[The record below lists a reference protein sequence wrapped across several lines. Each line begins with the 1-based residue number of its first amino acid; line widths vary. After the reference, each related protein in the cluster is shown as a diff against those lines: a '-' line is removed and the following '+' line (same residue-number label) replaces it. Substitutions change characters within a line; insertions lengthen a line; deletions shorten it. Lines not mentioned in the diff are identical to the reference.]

1 MAFKIKIKYEELL
14 KNYHPGIAID
24 RNGWSTNSETI
35 FPSHTVQLF
44 IWFLDIG
51 TIYCFLMTILL
62 IQQQTLPREAS
73 RLYGTYPDRRDICF
87 NAINLT
93 NLSKELPSSLFDKL
107 TFLSRYNTVKAL
119 VRGSMNQRPSNAN
132 SGNVQFQEKQ
142 ASV

>member
-24 RNGWSTNSETI
+24 QKWLEHIFWNY
-35 FPSHTVQLF
+35 FPSHTVHMF
-44 IWFLDIG
+44 IYLLGIG
-51 TIYCFLMTILL
+51 AVYCFLMTVLL

-107 TFLSRYNTVKAL
+107 TFFSHYSTAKAL
-119 VRGSMNQRPSNAN
+119 VRASMSQRRSNAN
-132 SGNVQFQEKQ
+132 SGNVQFQ
-142 ASV
+142 

>member
-1 MAFKIKIKYEELL
+1 MAFKIKIKDEELL
-14 KNYHPGIAID
+14 KNYHPGISID
-24 RNGWSTNSETI
+24 RNSWSTNSGTI
-35 FPSHTVQLF
+35 FLQLF

-51 TIYCFLMTILL
+51 AVYCFPLTVLL

-93 NLSKELPSSLFDKL
+93 NHSKELPSSLFDKL

-119 VRGSMNQRPSNAN
+119 VRASMSQRPSNAN
-132 SGNVQFQEKQ
+132 SGNVQFQ
-142 ASV
+142 